1 MNAAKIIL
9 ALSLF
14 AGVAATSFLTSTPS
28 FAQSQPNYG
37 PNSPVVAIPSASRIA
52 APLRHDRNQ
61 VAGRLLFAID

>member
-37 PNSPVVAIPSASRIA
+37 PNSPGGGNTFGEPYSGTA
-52 APLRHDRNQ
+52 AARQ
-61 VAGRLLFAID
+61 KSGGW